1 MFINSVSHQKKSV
14 MPKHYHETTSI
25 DPGEGSD
32 TTEEDIVY
40 DGSELLNGKL
50 GHRHLHS
57 LPRRRH
63 PRISW
68 SSKFH
73 RLLRT
78 LALCLAFFV
87 LGLCIA
93 VPGPTLLDLQ
103 MQVDVSVTQITSI
116 FAARSTGYLLGSI
129 FGGVLFDRFD
139 QRLLLFTSLT
149 WTAIAVGATPWC
161 KNFGALMTAMSLMGA
176 GMGFLDTGG
185 NVMCI
190 DLWGKDSGP
199 YMQALHFSFGAG
211 AFVAPLLAEPFL
223 SPIIDENDGGLAISP
238 ENSLEFSTHTWRD
251 KRSINLNKSDPNIH
265 FPLLVND
272 TADIIDDSSS
282 NSSLIPSALNLNDS
296 EMTPNGTGYQNVVI
310 AKNDSSFTNRREND
324 SSVQSGESLSAAIFD
339 SVALTPSLA
348 SDSISSTEFLQNAE
362 RNISNQISTDSSVIV
377 NLSDNDYASL
387 KPFENV
393 SDIITAPN
401 VPQTAMLPLEQTTK
415 RIPKP
420 KPQVNDGENL
430 DNSTAMLPLEQ
441 TTKRIPKPKP
451 QVNDGENLDNSVNW
465 EKIKL
470 FENVS
475 DIITA
480 SNVPQTAMLPLE
492 QTTKRI
498 PKPKP
503 QVNDGENL
511 DNSVNWEKIKLPNPT
526 PGTLPVTTTQTPV
539 NSTDLNNTTV
549 QPSVDNQKIST
560 NTSVGN
566 MSITAEVR
574 TQQPSILSVQ
584 PNMNTILVNKNITP
598 ETSTGITN
606 SPYSTIDVNDTLL
619 DETRT
624 VLDPTV
630 QSSVDMS
637 SKGMGEEPSV
647 TNYYSKVDSNNFI
660 NEVDPRGLDQSD
672 ILLTKSIQHFDFSNM
687 TTNVI
692 PESTVNDSL
701 IAKSIPQADNSNIE
715 LTNDSIAIG
724 KVSSAADSEKL
735 NPTNEM
741 VSGSK
746 TTESSIIMSTA
757 SSVVFQYSF
766 TVKTDENIT
775 STNMPEMYN
784 PNTENIV
791 SPDASKG
798 DLPVLS
804 SSSSRQFI
812 TNAYGDSESVFKVFS
827 STVYTPKSQAGSFW
841 SGSVAKEENLTT
853 TKTAENSVSV
863 TISSE
868 AVSKSVEDKIVTSRY
883 GDSQGESE
891 QHHIDGRLRIKDES
905 NIEMSTPH
913 SSTAKPKVHYSKPQN
928 TFSSGND
935 DNTYPNDGFSETI
948 EKYGVTKIHIAYI
961 IIAALTFHVGLI
973 FLCFLCKKKGKQVR
987 PVVMDKPAQVEG
999 KVRVFILVSLL
1010 SLFFL
1015 LYVGMEVAYGQL
1027 VMTFS
1032 VRSELG
1038 LSKSQGSYITAVF
1051 WGSFAAFRFISIFLA
1066 RFLQP
1071 SNLLFIDFIL
1081 TSTGSVI
1088 LSIGA
1093 SSSETCLRIGTAL
1106 VGSGMANVFPSGFLW
1121 AEQHLSVSNKM
1132 ASVFVVGAAA
1142 GEMICPLIG
1151 GMLVEYEPMT
1161 LMYELLVTNCL
1172 CIITFFFALFIA
1184 NIARKNNR
1192 SALLEY
1198 QLANEYDEDEMVNFP
1213 SGRNH
1218 GRLLVR

>member
-14 MPKHYHETTSI
+14 MLKHYHQTTSI

-103 MQVDVSVTQITSI
+103 KQVDVSVTQITSI

-190 DLWGKDSGP
+190 DLWRKDSGP

-238 ENSLEFSTHTWRD
+238 ENSLEFSTHTWGD

-430 DNSTAMLPLEQ
+430 DNS
-441 TTKRIPKPKP
+441 
-451 QVNDGENLDNSVNW
+451 
-465 EKIKL
+465 
-470 FENVS
+470 F
-475 DIITA
+475 
-480 SNVPQTAMLPLE
+480 
-492 QTTKRI
+492 
-498 PKPKP
+498 
-503 QVNDGENL
+503 
-511 DNSVNWEKIKLPNPT
+511 NWEKIKLPNPT

-619 DETRT
+619 DETKT

-746 TTESSIIMSTA
+746 TTESSIIMSNA

-1198 QLANEYDEDEMVNFP
+1198 QLANEYDEDEMVNFS

>member
-1 MFINSVSHQKKSV
+1 ML
-14 MPKHYHETTSI
+14 KHYHQTTSI

-103 MQVDVSVTQITSI
+103 KQVDVSVTQITSI

-190 DLWGKDSGP
+190 DLWRKDSGP

-238 ENSLEFSTHTWRD
+238 ENSLEFSTHTWGD

-430 DNSTAMLPLEQ
+430 DNS
-441 TTKRIPKPKP
+441 
-451 QVNDGENLDNSVNW
+451 
-465 EKIKL
+465 
-470 FENVS
+470 F
-475 DIITA
+475 
-480 SNVPQTAMLPLE
+480 
-492 QTTKRI
+492 
-498 PKPKP
+498 
-503 QVNDGENL
+503 
-511 DNSVNWEKIKLPNPT
+511 NWEKIKLPNPT

-619 DETRT
+619 DETKT

-746 TTESSIIMSTA
+746 TTESSIIMSNA

-1198 QLANEYDEDEMVNFP
+1198 QLANEYDEDEMVNFS